1 MSDLVERNNE
11 FDRSI
16 VRRLIELRTVLSLL
30 GNCKVSYKVESCKE
44 FVMRIVRS
52 LIVLRAVRSLLGEL

>member
-16 VRRLIELRTVLSLL
+16 VRRLIELSAVLSLL
-30 GNCKVSYKVESCKE
+30 GE
-44 FVMRIVRS
+44 
-52 LIVLRAVRSLLGEL
+52 LICV